1 METSC
6 TDHLVTIQHYND
18 NRLLHIMSTTFSW
31 NIANLERHT
40 ADGVVFTVHYTVN
53 AEDGTYSAGA
63 YGSLGLEAPEP
74 NSMIPFDSLAEEIV
88 VGWIKNK
95 FGDEKVAEIEAALQA
110 QLDEKHAPTKAAGA
124 PWS

>member
-1 METSC
+1 MG
-6 TDHLVTIQHYND
+6 LLHYNA

-40 ADGVVFTVHYTVN
+40 ADGVVFTVHYTVSADDN
-53 AEDGTYSAGA
+53 VYSSSA

-74 NSMIPFDSLAEEIV
+74 DSMIPFDNLTEEIV
-88 VGWIKNK
+88 VGWVKDK
-95 FGDEKVAEIEAALQA
+95 FGDEKVAEIETALQA
-110 QLDEKHAPTKAAGA
+110 QLDEKHAPSKAAGV